1 MAVNPSYR
9 EFVLDQL
16 GRVADGVRGRGMFGG
31 VGIYAGDL
39 FFALIGD
46 DTLYLKVDDSNRGDF
61 VKAGMGPF
69 LPFGEGGEV
78 MQYYEIPA
86 DVLDEPDK
94 LRPWVEKAIGVAKRA
109 KSAKSAKKP
118 ATRKKKGG
126 R

>member
-1 MAVNPSYR
+1 MAVNPTYR

-16 GRVADGVRGRGMFGG
+16 SRVADKVRSRGMFGG

-46 DTLYLKVDDSNRGDF
+46 DSLYLKVDDSNRGDF
-61 VKAGMGPF
+61 EQAGMGPF

-78 MQYYEIPA
+78 MQYYELPA
-86 DVLDEPDK
+86 DVLEEPERLK
-94 LRPWVEKAIGVAKRA
+94 PWVEKAIAVAARA
-109 KSAKSAKKP
+109 RSAKA
-118 ATRKKKGG
+118 RKK

>member
-16 GRVADGVRGRGMFGG
+16 GRVADGVRSRGMFGG

-39 FFALIGD
+39 FFALID
-46 DTLYLKVDDSNRGDF
+46 DDSLYLKVDDSNRADF
-61 VKAGMGPF
+61 EKAGMGPF
-69 LPFGEGGEV
+69 QPFGEGGEV

-86 DVLDEPDK
+86 DVLEEPDR
-94 LRPWVEKAIGVAKRA
+94 LGPWVEKSIAVARRAKRA
-109 KSAKSAKKP
+109 KKQAVK
-118 ATRKKKGG
+118 KKKGE

>member
-16 GRVADGVRGRGMFGG
+16 SRVADGVRSRRMFGG

-39 FFALIGD
+39 FFALID
-46 DTLYLKVDDSNRGDF
+46 DDSLYLKVDDSNRGDF
-61 VKAGMGPF
+61 EQAGMGPF
-69 LPFGEGGEV
+69 RPFGEGGEV

-86 DVLDEPDK
+86 DVLEEPDR
-94 LRPWVEKAIGVAKRA
+94 LGPWVEKAIAVAGRAKR
-109 KSAKSAKKP
+109 SKKQ
-118 ATRKKKGG
+118 AVKKKGG